1 MSARRCDRDRRSR
14 ADGREKPNSGKKND
28 TIIASLLRSSPGV
41 FCVSLSSSLLLF
53 LLLFAM
59 TTIGNEVYAYS
70 SGAGSCDFDGVLHGL
85 PSSKPQIIT
94 NEDFGFTL
102 GSPGINVP
110 GAVANV
116 KISGKRKYKGF
127 MVYAV
132 DAKTNRPIG
141 KWLRKDVPERAQI
154 HPMCSTHATHDISHS
169 KDGGQMQ
176 DVLPWVVPVD
186 VPESVIFRVTVV
198 EEYETWYAFE
208 MKYERGSAR
217 AGGVEGVELIEEDV
231 RKMDKDGNKAPSLG
245 AALSGGYAPTV
256 TSDDGSDD
264 YSGEGEEDTPREA
277 FRKRQREQ
285 VLAAKDPDGTHY
297 KAKHGE
303 VKEFHKS
310 FHNKL
315 AKGGENRDVYIAD
328 PKLKAKKASD
338 RVSEE
343 TKALQRRTIGR
354 VAHGACMFI
363 LWVVL
368 APASASIARYGK
380 GNATGWFT
388 VHKSLSA
395 IVLYGTLFG
404 IFGIL
409 FLRGFSTP
417 WGPHGT
423 FGLKTLGLC
432 VVQMTLGNIRN
443 WIPRP
448 IFRFF
453 HRWLGVATILLSW
466 YTCRLGARLLSNI
479 ERMPKVPTMTHG
491 GMFLILVFAWL
502 MQRNH
507 SKSRIDTKTR
517 FSV

>member
-1 MSARRCDRDRRSR
+1 MSLHKKRSIRGEEMAPNVRRSER
-14 ADGREKPNSGKKND
+14 RRRTKQENDGF
-28 TIIASLLRSSPGV
+28 TPGIQ
-41 FCVSLSSSLLLF
+41 SSLLF
-53 LLLFAM
+53 FFFSCVVFFFFFEKNPSARM
-59 TTIGNEVYAYS
+59 MIGKVEAYS

-85 PSSKPQIIT
+85 PSTKPSDL
-94 NEDFGFTL
+94 NNDFTFTL

-110 GAVANV
+110 GAAVYAQ
-116 KISGKRKYKGF
+116 ISGKRKFKGF
-127 MVYAV
+127 MIYAV
-132 DAKTNRPIG
+132 DDKTNKPIG
-141 KWLRKDVPERAQI
+141 KWLQKDMPNRAQI
-154 HPMCSTHATHDISHS
+154 HPMCGPTHATHDISHS
-169 KDGGQMQ
+169 KDGGQKR

-186 VPESVIFRVTVV
+186 VPERVTFKVTVV

-217 AGGVEGVELIEEDV
+217 AGGVDGLKLIEEDV
-231 RKMDKDGNKAPSLG
+231 REMDRNGNKAPSLG
-245 AALSGGYAPTV
+245 AAMRGGYAPTV
-256 TSDDGSDD
+256 TDDGSGSSDGD
-264 YSGEGEEDTPREA
+264 EREEESREA
-277 FRKRQREQ
+277 F
-285 VLAAKDPDGTHY
+285 LAAKDPEGTQY
-297 KAKHGE
+297 KAKHGQK
-303 VKEFHKS
+303 KEFHKT
-310 FHNKL
+310 FHSKL
-315 AKGGENRDVYIAD
+315 AKGGDNKDVYIVD
-328 PKLKAKKASD
+328 PKLRAKKASD

-343 TKALQRRTIGR
+343 TKSLQRRTFGR

-363 LWVVL
+363 LWVVF
-368 APASASIARYGK
+368 APVSASIARYGK

-395 IVLYGTLFG
+395 VILYGTLFG

-448 IFRFF
+448 IFRFI
-453 HRWLGVATILLSW
+453 HRWLGVAALLLSW

-479 ERMPKVPTMTHG
+479 ERMPKVPTLTHA
-491 GMFLILVFAWL
+491 GMFVVLVFVWL

-507 SKSRIDTKTR
+507 TKSKIDTKTI
-517 FSV
+517 

>member
-1 MSARRCDRDRRSR
+1 MRCARRCDHP
-14 ADGREKPNSGKKND
+14 DGRRKKTSSSSRKKKND
-28 TIIASLLRSSPGV
+28 AIIVAFLLPRSRWLL
-41 FCVSLSSSLLLF
+41 FSLS
-53 LLLFAM
+53 FAM
-59 TTIGNEVYAYS
+59 TMILTSIGNHEVCAYS

-141 KWLRKDVPERAQI
+141 KWLKKDVPERAQI

-256 TSDDGSDD
+256 RSDDD
-264 YSGEGEEDTPREA
+264 SGEGEEDTPREA

-303 VKEFHKS
+303 MKKFHKS

-404 IFGIL
+404 IFGVL

-453 HRWLGVATILLSW
+453 HRWLGVATILLGW
-466 YTCRLGARLLSNI
+466 YTCSLGARLLSNV
-479 ERMPKVPTMTHG
+479 ERMLKVPAMTHG
-491 GMFLILVFAWL
+491 GMFLILVFVWL

>member
-1 MSARRCDRDRRSR
+1 MRARRCDHP
-14 ADGREKPNSGKKND
+14 DGRRKKTSSSSRKKKND
-28 TIIASLLRSSPGV
+28 AIIVAFLLPRSRWLL
-41 FCVSLSSSLLLF
+41 FSLS
-53 LLLFAM
+53 FAM
-59 TTIGNEVYAYS
+59 TMILTSIGNHEVYAYS

-141 KWLRKDVPERAQI
+141 KWLKKDVPERAQI

-256 TSDDGSDD
+256 RSDDD
-264 YSGEGEEDTPREA
+264 SGEGEEDTPREA

-303 VKEFHKS
+303 MKEFHKS

-404 IFGIL
+404 IFGVL

-453 HRWLGVATILLSW
+453 HRWLGVATILLGW
-466 YTCRLGARLLSNI
+466 YTCSLGARLLSNV
-479 ERMPKVPTMTHG
+479 ERMLKVPAMTHG
-491 GMFLILVFAWL
+491 GMFLILVFVWL